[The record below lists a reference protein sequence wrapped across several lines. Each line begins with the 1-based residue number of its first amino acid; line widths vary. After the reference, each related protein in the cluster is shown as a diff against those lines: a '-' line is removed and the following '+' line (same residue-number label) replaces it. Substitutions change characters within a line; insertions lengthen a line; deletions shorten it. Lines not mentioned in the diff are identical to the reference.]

1 MIWIIIAPAL
11 ALALVAA
18 AGFARA
24 AARARTAP
32 QPTSTPIPAGDI
44 GPACLA
50 CWPGWEPAH
59 VLDAHV
65 AGGSLIIR
73 TAGPDGRQTG
83 LVIPAGVPQALD
95 AFARLFALD
104 DAPLDPAALASSI
117 TARRAGTI
125 IAIHTT
131 QEASS

>member
-1 MIWIIIAPAL
+1 MIWISIAPAL

-32 QPTSTPIPAGDI
+32 QPSHTPIPAGDI

-50 CWPGWEPAH
+50 CRPGWEPAH
-59 VLDAHV
+59 ILDA
-65 AGGSLIIR
+65 ALDDGSLIIR
-73 TAGPDGRQTG
+73 TAGPDGIKTG
-83 LVIPAGVPQALD
+83 LVIPQHPRAMD
-95 AFARLFALD
+95 AFARLLALD
-104 DAPLDPAALASSI
+104 DGSLDPAALASAI

-125 IAIHTT
+125 IAIRTT
-131 QEASS
+131 QEEL

>member
-1 MIWIIIAPAL
+1 MTWIIAIAL
-11 ALALVAA
+11 AATLVLVA

-50 CWPGWEPAH
+50 CQPGWEPAFI
-59 VLDAHV
+59 LGAD
-65 AGGSLIIR
+65 GSQTGLIIR
-73 TAGPDGRQTG
+73 TAGADGARTG
-83 LVIPAGVPQALD
+83 LIIPPDPRAMA
-95 AFARLFALD
+95 AFARLTALED
-104 DAPLDPAALASSI
+104 TPADPVALASSI

-125 IAIHTT
+125 IAIRTT
-131 QEASS
+131 QEELS